1 MSFVLHDLAPAQQSF
16 AEALRLGLSAQ
27 PKATPPRFL
36 YDRRG
41 SELFDEITRAP
52 EYYPTRTELAIL
64 AASAGEIG
72 AALGPGVVLLE
83 FGAGSPGK
91 ALTLLAGLE
100 RPAAYAPI
108 DVSLAA
114 LEASAGAVQAAYPAL
129 PVAAIRADYGQ
140 PFAPPPLPP
149 GPRVGFFPGSTIGNL
164 RPEEARAFLRLWAP
178 RLGPGGAMLV
188 GVDVRKPDAV
198 VRPAY
203 EDSAGVT
210 GRFIRNLLVRANGEL
225 GADFDPDAFAVRVEY
240 DEAGG
245 RLSIHL
251 ESLREQA
258 AAVAGETFHFAPGER
273 VHVEDSWK
281 YAPEAFQA
289 LARDAG
295 YAPRRMWRDADGL
308 FSVHL
313 IALP

>member
-16 AEALRLGLSAQ
+16 AEALRAGLAAR
-27 PKATPPRFL
+27 PKAVPARFL

-41 SELFDEITRAP
+41 SELFDEITRLP

-72 AALGPGVVLLE
+72 EALGLGAVLLE
-83 FGAGSPGK
+83 FGAGSAGK
-91 ALTLLAGLE
+91 ALTLLAELE

-114 LEASAGAVQAAYPAL
+114 LEASAEAVGAAHPEL
-129 PVAAIRADYGQ
+129 TVAAVRADYGQ
-140 PFAPPPLPP
+140 LFPLPPLP
-149 GPRVGFFPGSTIGNL
+149 GGRRVGFFPGSTIGNL
-164 RPEEARAFLRLWAP
+164 RPEEARDFLRLWAP

-188 GVDVRKPDAV
+188 GVDVRKPAPV

-210 GRFIRNLLVRANGEL
+210 ERFILNLLARANAEL
-225 GADFDPDAFAVRVEY
+225 GAGFDPAAFAVRVDY
-240 DEAGG
+240 DEASG

-258 AAVAGETFHFAPGER
+258 VGVAGETFAFAAGER
-273 VHVEDSWK
+273 LHVEDSWK
-281 YAPEAFQA
+281 YAPDAFQA
-289 LARDAG
+289 LASEAG
-295 YAPRRMWRDADGL
+295 YAPRRVWCDAGGL

-313 IALP
+313 LELP